1 MKHFPFLLI
10 VCSVFVFGIMASGC
24 SKDLNYIKACEE
36 KDWAKAYAIVDELE
50 SNAHE
55 KELVWREAQNDHGT
69 ESSAQVGP
77 HRDFANSLEKA
88 VEANKYVVFHE
99 AMYVLEE
106 NGENG
111 LMRIAGIIKEHDA
124 KWLYRELID
133 VARKAGYKDLEER
146 FLEMEIIEIKKDK
159 TDFDDLSEN
168 EKEEY
173 RVSREKSWEN
183 AWKYR

>member
-1 MKHFPFLLI
+1 MKKLA
-10 VCSVFVFGIMASGC
+10 FVFAACSALFFSIMTSGC

-50 SNAHE
+50 NIAHD

-69 ESSAQVGP
+69 ASLAQVGP

-88 VEANKYVVFHE
+88 VKANKYVVFHE
-99 AMYVLEE
+99 AMYVIEE

-133 VARKAGYKDLEER
+133 VAKKTGNNNLEGGL
-146 FLEMEIIEIKKDK
+146 LEMEIIEIK
-159 TDFDDLSEN
+159 TERPDFDDLPEN
-168 EKEEY
+168 EKEEFRHDCEDRWTSY
-173 RVSREKSWEN
+173 IDVL
-183 AWKYR
+183 